1 MRTAKIV
8 VRLLLLVLLCA
19 LGVATYVY
27 FQTSLAPEGYQPLQ
41 LTPDVTQTAAN
52 AFINR
57 KIFDEFGNKTQLDQ
71 PFDWTLTQQQ
81 ANEALASMD
90 EIAFQ
95 LGGKRGDV
103 ERQMNKQGIAGPAV
117 QFKDDRMVLMINSR
131 TYGKVLS
138 LEISF
143 ATQPDGRL
151 AVRLED
157 VRVGRQSV
165 PRWLVDPELAVLE
178 SSLAPT
184 PRSATQEAAHEG
196 SGVGMVRASDVG
208 KLLKTIFGAI
218 NGQPIRPLLKW
229 PVNHKKVTVQSVEL
243 TDGQMTLHLK
253 PIARVPGSAASEP
266 AEPPGIIPF
275 LR

>member
-1 MRTAKIV
+1 MRTGKIL
-8 VRLLLLVLLCA
+8 VRLLLFVLLFLLA
-19 LGVATYVY
+19 GATYVY
-27 FQTSLAPEGYQPLQ
+27 IEVTRPPEGYQPLT
-41 LTPDVTQTAAN
+41 LPPDQTQTAAN

-57 KIFDEFGNKTQLDQ
+57 KIIDEFGNKTQLNE

-95 LGGKRGDV
+95 LGGSRGAIGK
-103 ERQMNKQGIAGPAV
+103 QMDKQGIAGPAV
-117 QFKDDRMVLMINSR
+117 QFKNDRAVLMIHSK
-131 TYGKVLS
+131 TYDKVLS

-143 ATQPDGRL
+143 ASLSDGRL

-165 PRWLVDPELAVLE
+165 PRSLVDPELAVLE

-184 PRSATQEAAHEG
+184 TQSAGQEAPAF
-196 SGVGMVRASDVG
+196 GMVHAKDVA
-208 KLLKTIFGAI
+208 KLLMTVFGAI
-218 NGQPIRPLLKW
+218 NGEPIRPVLKW
-229 PVNHKKVTVQSVEL
+229 PVNHKKVIVESVEL
-243 TDGQMTLHLK
+243 NEGQMTLHLK
-253 PIARVPGSAASEP
+253 PIGPPPGSAPSEP
-266 AEPPGIIPF
+266 AEPPGGFPF